1 MIQKS
6 QLVTH
11 CVLLK
16 LSDAVVSAKLKAVE
30 SVVVESDTAEESTWF
45 ESAEDPELSDNT
57 EP

>member
-1 MIQKS
+1 ME
-6 QLVTH
+6 
-11 CVLLK
+11 